1 MAYSYSGWANEFAS
15 VAEKKEK
22 PGLGTRNE
30 PLESN
35 TPTFT
40 QTVVQNFNDTRQD
53 DTPLESNSIV
63 TVPVKPS
70 NLMGNER
77 TNKYMEE
84 QRFSQ
89 TQKTKLLEGII
100 RTNNP
105 NDYGLMSFL
114 ANSANTDSVVYDS
127 SGGVT
132 SVTKTPKKE
141 YNSTFF
147 NPVLGYTLTK
157 KTDQSLIDDWAYIYQ
172 VETGDVSEEFY
183 NSSTPTLSEKE
194 YQNIF
199 NDWDGGGSTTESKED
214 RLRRIDLN
222 IKTEGTSIKSII
234 ETLID
239 QTLEYQKTF
248 GNTTGFSDTTENILE
263 LFGYTFDDYDGSVS
277 ADDYEGDAAKKAAEG
292 IIGSLISE
300 TPVLKNFSFD
310 LGKKP
315 TSASVLQKISK
326 HLGALVPDYKD
337 NAAEE
342 KMAFIPSFS
351 DSVIGYDQVTDIGD
365 FNFTAKASDIIDN
378 QGSKYQFSY
387 TGPLVN
393 AVKNEYGLNVSAKK
407 GYDFGGGFTGDFTLD
422 KYKGFGV
429 KGKIERNDLFGI
441 DNLSGKVNFAVNDY
455 GTTWGDGYYRATD
468 PAAGLKFTKSI
479 YEKNTFGPN
488 VIDYGAPTS
497 VSDLNQAYRSA
508 GLGTANYTKR
518 SLPALKLGEIETTS
532 SLDFTGYADAKKQTA
547 SGIFDYRYQ
556 TPNTNTNFGLRY
568 DSGKGPS
575 LEAGF
580 SGKFNSNPATW
591 FKR

>member
-22 PGLGTRNE
+22 PGLGSRNK

-35 TPTFT
+35 APTFT

-63 TVPVKPS
+63 TVPVRPS

-222 IKTEGTSIKSII
+222 IKAEGTSIKSII

-263 LFGYTFDDYDGSVS
+263 LFGYTFDDYDGS
-277 ADDYEGDAAKKAAEG
+277 D
-292 IIGSLISE
+292 
-300 TPVLKNFSFD
+300 
-310 LGKKP
+310 
-315 TSASVLQKISK
+315 
-326 HLGALVPDYKD
+326 
-337 NAAEE
+337 
-342 KMAFIPSFS
+342 
-351 DSVIGYDQVTDIGD
+351 
-365 FNFTAKASDIIDN
+365 
-378 QGSKYQFSY
+378 
-387 TGPLVN
+387 
-393 AVKNEYGLNVSAKK
+393 
-407 GYDFGGGFTGDFTLD
+407 
-422 KYKGFGV
+422 
-429 KGKIERNDLFGI
+429 
-441 DNLSGKVNFAVNDY
+441 
-455 GTTWGDGYYRATD
+455 
-468 PAAGLKFTKSI
+468 
-479 YEKNTFGPN
+479 
-488 VIDYGAPTS
+488 
-497 VSDLNQAYRSA
+497 
-508 GLGTANYTKR
+508 
-518 SLPALKLGEIETTS
+518 
-532 SLDFTGYADAKKQTA
+532 
-547 SGIFDYRYQ
+547 
-556 TPNTNTNFGLRY
+556 
-568 DSGKGPS
+568 DSGNGHGI
-575 LEAGF
+575 AVCG
-580 SGKFNSNPATW
+580 G
-591 FKR
+591 